1 MWDIKMLKMQIT
13 EREVGGKY
21 VSQASESV
29 SDLQKRKVKKFP
41 K

>member
-1 MWDIKMLKMQIT
+1 MWDYGYKNVE
-13 EREVGGKY
+13 EREAGGKN

-41 K
+41 N